1 MKMGEAIQYA
11 VEKRDVKMVG
21 RIVDRLRFKCGM
33 NYKQIR
39 EFAHKVSGYDP
50 AEWDSLMEEVDSLD
64 SQNQKEG
71 GHES

>member
-21 RIVDRLRFKCGM
+21 RIVDQLRFKCGM
-33 NYKQIR
+33 NYKQIQ

-64 SQNQKEG
+64 SQ
-71 GHES
+71 